1 MDARH
6 SSLLDLET
14 SDFCVGNPTGSDTLP
29 RVLLSSRLA
38 RRRARLPYDKSHG
51 GFKLYA
57 VASLWLR

>member
-6 SSLLDLET
+6 SSLLLLDLET
-14 SDFCVGNPTGSDTLP
+14 SGLCVGNPTGSDTLP
-29 RVLLSSRLA
+29 RVLLSVLDYRTT
-38 RRRARLPYDKSHG
+38 KSHG